1 MKAVSLIDPPVSV
14 HRKNSSVYFTRSK
27 DSFKGSKPEVL
38 CKEAPSFLEEIDS
51 WVPKRVCGKGPKNS
65 LQLPSRSQEVLSH
78 LATKHK
84 IKPKKDNIWD
94 ISEVHIDW
102 ASCA

>member
-1 MKAVSLIDPPVSV
+1 MKAVRLIDPPVSV
-14 HRKNSSVYFTRSK
+14 RGKNSSVYFTRSK
-27 DSFKGSKPEVL
+27 DAFKGSKPEVL
-38 CKEAPSFLEEIDS
+38 CKEAPSFLEELDS
-51 WVPKRVCGKGPKNS
+51 WAPRRVCGKGPRNS
-65 LQLPSRSQEVLSH
+65 LQLPSRSQEELSN

-84 IKPKKDNIWD
+84 IKQKRDNIWD